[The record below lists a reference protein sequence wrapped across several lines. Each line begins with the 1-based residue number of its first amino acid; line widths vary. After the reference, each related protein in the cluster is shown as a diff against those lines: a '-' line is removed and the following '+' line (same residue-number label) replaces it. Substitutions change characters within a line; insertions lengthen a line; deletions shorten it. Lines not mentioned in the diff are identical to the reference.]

1 MREIKGGVAGAGV
14 FGGYHA
20 KKFAELEG
28 VSLTAVYDLDLA
40 RAQALAAPLDAYA
53 TDDLDAFLKLV
64 DVVTVTAP
72 AVAHAAIAAKALAAG
87 KHVYVEKPLAVA
99 VEDGRALVAAAKAAG
114 VVLACGHQ
122 ERVVSAA
129 MGLLELP
136 ERPTRIEAVRRGTPS
151 ERNRDVSCAPDLM
164 IHDLDLALALGGRFS
179 AVQAEGD
186 FDSLTAEVVFESGMT
201 GRFEASRAADERERT
216 MWVVFPSGEVE
227 IDFLAPSF
235 RNTTPFKLDP
245 GFAQTAAGR
254 DPLGTNVA
262 GFLAAVRGET
272 ARPPVTGDEG
282 LIALELS
289 LAVERAAGL

>member
-20 KKFAELEG
+20 KKYAELPG
-28 VSLTAVYDLDLA
+28 AALTAVYDLDIERA
-40 RAQALAAPLDAYA
+40 RALATPLDAYA

-64 DVVTVTAP
+64 DAVTVTTP
-72 AVAHAAIAAKALAAG
+72 AVAHADIAMKALAAG
-87 KHVYVEKPLAVA
+87 RHVYVEKPLAVSA
-99 VEDGRALVAAAKAAG
+99 EDGRALVEAAKAAG
-114 VVLACGHQ
+114 LVLACGHQ

-129 MGLLELP
+129 MGLLDLP
-136 ERPTRIEAVRRGTPS
+136 ERPIRIEAVRRGTPS
-151 ERNRDVSCAPDLM
+151 DRNRDVSCAPDLM
-164 IHDLDLALALGGRFS
+164 IHDLDLALVLGGRFK

-201 GRFEASRAADERERT
+201 GKFVASRVADKRERT
-216 MWVVFPSGEVE
+216 MWIVFPSGEVE

-235 RNTTPFKLDP
+235 RNTTPFPLDP
-245 GFAQTAAGR
+245 GFAQTPAGR

-272 ARPPVTGDEG
+272 ARAPVSGEEG

-289 LAVERAAGL
+289 LAVERTAGL

>member
-20 KKFAELEG
+20 KKYAELPG
-28 VSLTAVYDLDLA
+28 SALTAVYDLDLA
-40 RAQALAAPLDAYA
+40 RAQALAVPLEAYA

-64 DVVTVTAP
+64 EVVTITAP
-72 AVAHAAIAAKALAAG
+72 AVAHAGIAAKALAAG
-87 KHVYVEKPLAVA
+87 KHVYVEKPLAVDDT
-99 VEDGRALVAAAKAAG
+99 DGRALVEAAQAG
-114 VVLACGHQ
+114 GLVLACGHQ

-129 MGLLELP
+129 MGLLDLP

-201 GRFEASRAADERERT
+201 GRFEASRVADKRERT
-216 MWVVFPSGEVE
+216 MWIVFPSGEVE

-235 RNTTPFKLDP
+235 RNTTPFKLDAD
-245 GFAQTAAGR
+245 FAQTAAGR

-262 GFLAAVRGET
+262 GFLAAVRGE
-272 ARPPVTGDEG
+272 APRPPVTGEEG